1 MSNPVGSP
9 PVMVA
14 SDLDRTLI
22 YSANSMALGGGDHLA
37 PRMVVAEVYDA
48 APLSFMTRAA
58 EEVLEEV
65 VEKSVFV
72 PVTSRTQAQF
82 SRVRLPGFGKGYAV
96 TTNGAVLLYDGE
108 PDADWSRHIQRSLG
122 SACAPLDDVL
132 NHLTAGASHPSVL
145 RVRTAED
152 YFAYSIVD
160 REALPADYLDEL
172 GAWCDARG
180 WTTSLQG
187 RKLYCVPDP
196 ITKEAAVAEVR
207 RRTGAGLLVSA
218 GDSRLDAGFLELADV
233 AIRPAHGELEG
244 DGFSRPNLTVT
255 SAAGVLAGEE
265 IARYFRG
272 VLAGTVNSTS
282 IYTNGEALPAMRML
296 GNKERP
302 STPYDAELRHRSGPQ
317 LRR

>member
-1 MSNPVGSP
+1 MSGLSSAAT
-9 PVMVA
+9 VMVA

-22 YSANSMALGGGDHLA
+22 YSANSMALVGSDHLA

-58 EEVLEEV
+58 EGLLEGV
-65 VEKSVFV
+65 VEQSVFV
-72 PVTSRTQAQF
+72 PVTTRTQAQF
-82 SRVRLPGFGKGYAV
+82 SRVQLPGAGQGYAV
-96 TTNGAVLLYDGE
+96 TTNGAVLLHEGE

-122 SACAPLDDVL
+122 SDCAPLDVVL
-132 NHLTAGASHPSVL
+132 GHLTGGAADPAVL

-187 RKLYCVPDP
+187 RKLYCVPAP

-207 RRTGAGLLVSA
+207 RRTGAGLLVAA

-233 AIRPAHGELEG
+233 AIRPAHGELES

-255 SAAGVLAGEE
+255 SASGLLAGEE
-265 IARYFRG
+265 IARFFHG
-272 VLAGTVNSTS
+272 VLTGTGNSTS
-282 IYTNGEALPAMRML
+282 IFASGEASRAMRVL
-296 GNKERP
+296 GNQGETLY
-302 STPYDAELRHRSGPQ
+302 SL
-317 LRR
+317 